1 MIDEETLSSL
11 PEPLLERLTR
21 RGFDPEQLLAWAA
34 RIGGGEEHDRLEG
47 QVELVPEAMLERLP
61 ADVQERAAARARGER
76 ALAEGEVAICVL
88 AGGMAT
94 RMGGVVKSLL
104 AVHEGHTFLDLRLA
118 ERTAIGQKHGAA
130 PPLWLMTSEPTDGP
144 ITEALAARG
153 LASDPEV
160 ATFEQLVSLRL
171 TPEGD
176 LFTEDGEP
184 SVYATGHG
192 DLPDALKR
200 SGLLASFVAKGGR
213 YVWISNIDNL
223 GARVD
228 TTILGQHI
236 LDDRALTVD
245 VVDKAPGD
253 KGGGPVL
260 LDGEPIIAEH
270 FRLPKG
276 FDADA
281 VPVFNTNTFLVDAK
295 RLLELEMVWTYVEV
309 EKKVGG
315 AGEPRTAVQF
325 ERLLGEITVGIRPTF
340 QHVSRDT
347 EGKAAVRSRF
357 LPVKTHEDLEA
368 AKPAIATI
376 AGSLGLS

>member
-1 MIDEETLSSL
+1 MLRGWSRWPELLLS
-11 PEPLLERLTR
+11 
-21 RGFDPEQLLAWAA
+21 D
-34 RIGGGEEHDRLEG
+34 
-47 QVELVPEAMLERLP
+47 
-61 ADVQERAAARARGER
+61 
-76 ALAEGEVAICVL
+76 GEVAICVL

-104 AVHEGHTFLDLRLA
+104 AVHGEHTFLDLRLA
-118 ERTAIGQKHGAA
+118 ERAAIAETHGVA
-130 PPLWLMTSEPTDGP
+130 PPLWLMTSEPTDQP
-144 ITEALAARG
+144 ITEALEARG
-153 LASDPEV
+153 LAADPEV

-171 TPEGD
+171 TPDGD
-176 LFTEDGEP
+176 LFTDDGGP

-200 SGLLASFVAKGGR
+200 SGLLAAFVARGGR

-228 TTILGQHI
+228 AAILGQHI

-260 LDGEPIIAEH
+260 HDGQPIIAEH
-270 FRLPKG
+270 FRLPSG

-281 VPVFNTNTFLVDAK
+281 VPVFNTNTFLVDAE
-295 RLLELEMVWTYVEV
+295 RLLELQMDWTYVEV
-309 EKKVGG
+309 QKKVGSG
-315 AGEPRTAVQF
+315 AGERTAVQF
-325 ERLLGEITVGIRPTF
+325 ERLLGEITVAIRPSF
-340 QHVSRDT
+340 QHVGRDT
-347 EGKAAVRSRF
+347 TGQAAARSRF

-368 AKPAIATI
+368 AKPAIAAI
-376 AGSLGLS
+376 ARSLGLA